1 MSQTSFDE
9 EFKPNVKIKKVFNL
23 NPFQAIKGFMRLKIE
38 NIGNISIYEVDGKTL
53 PIKSSMYVYVK
64 KDTDKIDVSDLRGNK
79 FSVFITEN

>member
-1 MSQTSFDE
+1 
-9 EFKPNVKIKKVFNL
+9 
-23 NPFQAIKGFMRLKIE
+23 MRLKIE